1 MKCCICYTNKY
12 VTITNCTHVICV
24 NCLLS
29 LHNMTCPM
37 CRKDL
42 KNELPPLV
50 KQYLL
55 NKNNKIPTKRPFYM
69 RINDINEF
77 PPLQ

>member
-1 MKCCICYTNKY
+1 M
-12 VTITNCTHVICV
+12 

-55 NKNNKIPTKRPFYM
+55 NKNNKIPAKRPFYM

-77 PPLQ
+77 PPL